1 MYVDVPVSGAA
12 GTPLLYD
19 WIYYAIVW
27 GRGTFLVVGSNHP
40 RYVSLLILDS
50 GFLVGLFN

>member
-27 GRGTFLVVGSNHP
+27 GRGTFLVVGFNHP

-50 GFLVGLFN
+50 GFPVGIFN